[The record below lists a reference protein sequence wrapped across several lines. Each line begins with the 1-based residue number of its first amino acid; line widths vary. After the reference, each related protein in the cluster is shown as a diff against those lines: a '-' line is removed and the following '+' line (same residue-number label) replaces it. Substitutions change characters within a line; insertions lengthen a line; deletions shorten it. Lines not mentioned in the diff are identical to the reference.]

1 MLGCQIDDNFV
12 FENIDL
18 FAVQVVTSNQWSV
31 CYHNNTILLG
41 KLHQSCIGEIR
52 MNFDLKGQWLD
63 LTKSEQLCEQLA
75 IKI

>member
-1 MLGCQIDDNFV
+1 MLRCQIDDNFV

-18 FAVQVVTSNQWSV
+18 VAVQVVTSNQWSV

-41 KLHQSCIGEIR
+41 KLHQSSIGEIR

-63 LTKSEQLCEQLA
+63 LTKSEQLCE
-75 IKI
+75 